1 MGASKPRIVHQSDS
15 GTHHILVTVRLH
27 PLLQSDAA
35 GRYQLMYRWY
45 HPYALMLGLKD
56 FSPASQDAIA
66 TQQIRERHALPMIE
80 AGNVSGAIM
89 ACSNIWA
96 SFPTSAGTG
105 DYSGQSAHSMSA
117 LLAKYQGVLS
127 DFHVARG

>member
-1 MGASKPRIVHQSDS
+1 
-15 GTHHILVTVRLH
+15 
-27 PLLQSDAA
+27 
-35 GRYQLMYRWY
+35 MYRWY

-96 SFPTSAGTG
+96 SFPGN
-105 DYSGQSAHSMSA
+105 DYEQPGGHSLAA
-117 LLAKYQGVLS
+117 LMAKYQELLL
-127 DFHVARG
+127 AT